1 MLNLHKIV
9 KQVLSEVYSSPDR
22 IYQNQQQFESWNE
35 KDAVPFFVLYNGNII
50 YGAEGKRHLD
60 YFGQMSFAKL
70 GKFSNNVMLYVYLL
84 ITIVFILIGMYFKNK
99 LNGRNK

>member
-35 KDAVPFFVLYNGNII
+35 KDAVPFGDKTI
-50 YGAEGKRHLD
+50 YSARFRK
-60 YFGQMSFAKL
+60 K
-70 GKFSNNVMLYVYLL
+70 
-84 ITIVFILIGMYFKNK
+84 
-99 LNGRNK
+99 